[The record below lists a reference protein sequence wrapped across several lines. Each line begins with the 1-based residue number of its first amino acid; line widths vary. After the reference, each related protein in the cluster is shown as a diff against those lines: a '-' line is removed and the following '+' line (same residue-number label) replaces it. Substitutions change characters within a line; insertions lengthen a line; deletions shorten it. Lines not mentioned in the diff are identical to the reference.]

1 MRTVLVLVGLGQIA
15 LAVASL
21 FLPRI
26 LGWRSQTARLEP
38 LTERVFWVYAA
49 YILGTNLCLG
59 GLSALAPDL
68 LLDRS
73 VLARFVAG
81 YAAVYWG
88 ARLVIQFV
96 WFRAVCPKG
105 RWYALADAAVTA
117 AFGFWA
123 ASYGAI
129 LCDLW

>member
-1 MRTVLVLVGLGQIA
+1 MRTVLVIVGLGQIA
-15 LAVASL
+15 LAIASL

-38 LTERVFWVYAA
+38 LTRRVFWVYAA

-59 GLSALAPDL
+59 GLTALAPEL

-73 VLARFVAG
+73 VLARIVAG

-96 WFRAVCPKG
+96 WFRSVCPKG

-117 AFGFWA
+117 AFAFWA

-129 LCDLW
+129 LFDLW